1 MYIIT
6 IYYPNAVIIKI
17 NFYYIQT
24 PKGENESLKFT
35 NQYKLKMQM
44 YTYVIKI
51 CITKTMKTKINPSKP
66 V

>member
-24 PKGENESLKFT
+24 QRGENESLKFT
-35 NQYKLKMQM
+35 NQYELKMQM
-44 YTYVIKI
+44 Y
-51 CITKTMKTKINPSKP
+51 M
-66 V
+66 